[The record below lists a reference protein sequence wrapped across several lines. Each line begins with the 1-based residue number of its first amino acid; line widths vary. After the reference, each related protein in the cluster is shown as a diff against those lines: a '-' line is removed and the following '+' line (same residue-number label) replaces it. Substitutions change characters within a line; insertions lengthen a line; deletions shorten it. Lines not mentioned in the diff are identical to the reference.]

1 MNYCLRILLYQSF
14 FLILLIIYRVSGL
27 STSPNHH
34 WLLMMTCFL
43 PLEIQLHP
51 TLAMYGIQCIL
62 HTHQH
67 HINYKVSVEKV
78 GRTDVYGV
86 GPTPCS
92 EYIRIDLYLYK
103 KNLMERLIQQK
114 N

>member
-1 MNYCLRILLYQSF
+1 M
-14 FLILLIIYRVSGL
+14 
-27 STSPNHH
+27 
-34 WLLMMTCFL
+34 
-43 PLEIQLHP
+43 
-51 TLAMYGIQCIL
+51 CIL

-103 KNLMERLIQQK
+103 KNLMETNFSFFFFFKKLNKKVIILIKKITFYK
-114 N
+114 NYYFNLFLKI